1 MPNTLVI
8 IAACTAVLGLIVA
21 LWRVGSM
28 AGALAGAAILS
39 TALSA
44 AYLAS
49 KPVAERPSLRT
60 LTLLAGRA
68 PLQAPRPTPVAPPT
82 WADASRSLSVYGA
95 RHRDVHALL
104 RAKAGDAGQAARTP

>member
-1 MPNTLVI
+1 MPNAVI
-8 IAACTAVLGLIVA
+8 VIAAGTAVLGLIVA

-28 AGALAGAAILS
+28 VSALAGAAMLS
-39 TALSA
+39 AALSA

-49 KPVAERPSLRT
+49 RPAAERPSLRE
-60 LTLLAGRA
+60 LALLAGRV
-68 PLQAPRPTPVAPPT
+68 PLQAPRPTPAAPPT

-104 RAKAGDAGQAARTP
+104 RAKAGDAGQAARIP